1 MNRRKKKMEKLN
13 KELSRTRELLDKE
26 LPRTRELL
34 EKTMFKVPVMTIRE
48 NAMKVVCRV
57 PNINDGYP
65 VDILK
70 KEIAN
75 KLVDYILPFI
85 QYDIEMENGK
95 QVITGSVYVTKM

>member
-1 MNRRKKKMEKLN
+1 MNRRKKKIEKLN
-13 KELSRTRELLDKE
+13 EELSRTRELLDKA
-26 LPRTRELL
+26 T
-34 EKTMFKVPVMTIRE
+34 FKVPVMTIRE

-70 KEIAN
+70 REIAN

-85 QYDIEMENGK
+85 QYDIDMENGK
-95 QVITGSVYVTKM
+95 QVVTGSVYVTKM